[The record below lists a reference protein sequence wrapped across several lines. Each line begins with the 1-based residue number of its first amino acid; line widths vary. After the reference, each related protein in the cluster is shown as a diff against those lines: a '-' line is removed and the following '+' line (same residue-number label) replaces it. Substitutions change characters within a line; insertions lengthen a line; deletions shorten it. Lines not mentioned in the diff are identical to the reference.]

1 MKKEWFFDRYCGQ
14 QFAALLEDGQ
24 LTEFAT
30 EKISGGV
37 LVGNVYKGK
46 VTNVLTGMNAA
57 FVNCGLHKN
66 CYLSIDETYTDYSKY
81 DGTMGA
87 MNPVLGDLKVGDE
100 VVVQVTKPPRGTKG
114 AKVTTHLSFVGKRLI
129 YLPNTNFIG
138 ISRRI
143 TDEKQREEMLKTAEK
158 LRGKNEEGYIIRTQ
172 APFAT
177 QKQLKMEAT
186 YLKNLYA
193 SVEKIAQDAPVGEL
207 LYSDDVLPV
216 RAMRDSI
223 GDEITAIHVGNEQL
237 YQELSE
243 LITLRSDI
251 PARKLIRYTGTC
263 AMMREY
269 GISPLLK
276 KIAEPT
282 VELENGAY
290 LVIEQT
296 EALTS
301 IDVNSGGCVGDTN
314 LEDTV
319 FKVNLAAARE
329 IAKQVRLRNTGGIVV
344 VDFIDMYDEEHK
356 TAVTEELKTHLSQD
370 SAKCNVLPM
379 SELCLTQFTR
389 KRVGN
394 VLLESLVKPCP
405 HCLGHG
411 YVSDDIFIFSS
422 LRADLI
428 DCFAE
433 GYEGAVVNLN
443 ERVMKKILEEGV
455 FTPDV
460 NGLWKE
466 KRIYLV
472 PHKTYRENH
481 FTVHGDNDKIMT
493 LPDKAQLLY

>member
-1 MKKEWFFDRYCGQ
+1 MKKEWFFDCYCGQ
-14 QFAALLEDGQ
+14 QFAALLEDGK
-24 LTEFAT
+24 LAEFAM
-30 EKISGGV
+30 EKIGGDA

-81 DGTMGA
+81 DGIVDG
-87 MNPVLGDLKVGDE
+87 MNPALEDLKIGDE
-100 VVVQVTKPPRGTKG
+100 VVVQITKPPRGTKG

-129 YLPNTNFIG
+129 YLPKTNFIG

-143 TDEKQREEMLKTAEK
+143 TDQQKREDMVKTAEK
-158 LRGKNEEGYIIRTQ
+158 LRASSDEGYIIRTQ
-172 APFAT
+172 APLAT

-186 YLKNLYA
+186 YLKKLYK
-193 SVEKIAQDAPVGEL
+193 SVQKNAKDAPVGTL
-207 LYSDDVLPV
+207 LYSDDELPV

-223 GDEITAIHVGNEQL
+223 GDEISAIHVGNEGL
-237 YQELSE
+237 YKRLLK
-243 LITLRSDI
+243 LIALRSDV
-251 PARKLIRYTGTC
+251 PERKLIRYTGNR
-263 AMMREY
+263 MMLHEY
-269 GISPLLK
+269 GIAPL
-276 KIAEPT
+276 IAQTTAPT

-301 IDVNSGGCVGDTN
+301 IDVNSGGCVGDTS
-314 LEDTV
+314 LEDTA
-319 FKVNLAAARE
+319 FKVNLSAARE

-344 VDFIDMYDEEHK
+344 VDFIDMNDEAHK
-356 TAVTEELKTHLSQD
+356 QAVTEELKNCLALD

-379 SELCLTQFTR
+379 SEFCLTQFTR

-394 VLLESLVKPCP
+394 VLLESLVKTCP
-405 HCLGHG
+405 HCSGHG
-411 YVSDDIFIFSS
+411 YVSDDIFVFSA
-422 LRADLI
+422 LRAELI
-428 DCFAE
+428 ECFLN
-433 GYEGAVVNLN
+433 GFSGAVVHLN
-443 ERVMKKILEEGV
+443 ERIMKKILDEGV

-460 NGLWKE
+460 NGIWKH
-466 KRIYLV
+466 KRIYCI

-481 FTVHGDNDKIMT
+481 FSVQGDNEKIMT